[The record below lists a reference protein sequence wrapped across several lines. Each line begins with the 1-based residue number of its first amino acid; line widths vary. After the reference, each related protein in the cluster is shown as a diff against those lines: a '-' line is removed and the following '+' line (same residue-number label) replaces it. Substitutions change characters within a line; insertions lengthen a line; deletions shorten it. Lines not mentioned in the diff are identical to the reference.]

1 MFQDLLKKYQ
11 IAIDEIIIDYNL
23 IKNFSLIL
31 EQFQIKVIDILV
43 VTDQNIYPQ
52 IKNLLPSNIS
62 SLILENPKPDEVN
75 IANIITKSHNKKIII
90 AFGSGTIND
99 LCKISSYRKD
109 IPYIIFASAVSMNGY
124 ASKNASIITS
134 GRKNSVLAHLPKAI
148 YFDLDLL
155 TNSPKRMIRAGI
167 GDSIC
172 ISTCRFDWLLSHLL
186 LDSYY
191 NEEAFDLIDDLYK
204 KLLDYRGS
212 INDKKFIIL
221 LAKILINSGIAMAI
235 SGGSYPASQAEH
247 LISHYLEIKY
257 PEIMENSLHGE
268 QISVTVLT
276 IAKMQEEFLNL
287 ASFSLLQSN
296 IDRNYFYQIFD
307 EDLAEYFW
315 SEFQNKII
323 DQNRKKKIM
332 QKLNNFSKIKQKLG
346 QNFYSYEMI
355 RNISD
360 NFNLKQSYI
369 DINLNHKIY
378 SEAIKN
384 ANLIRNRFTILDLFY
399 NII

>member
-1 MFQDLLKKYQ
+1 
-11 IAIDEIIIDYNL
+11 
-23 IKNFSLIL
+23 
-31 EQFQIKVIDILV
+31 
-43 VTDQNIYPQ
+43 
-52 IKNLLPSNIS
+52 
-62 SLILENPKPDEVN
+62 
-75 IANIITKSHNKKIII
+75 
-90 AFGSGTIND
+90 
-99 LCKISSYRKD
+99 
-109 IPYIIFASAVSMNGY
+109 
-124 ASKNASIITS
+124 
-134 GRKNSVLAHLPKAI
+134 
-148 YFDLDLL
+148 
-155 TNSPKRMIRAGI
+155 
-167 GDSIC
+167 
-172 ISTCRFDWLLSHLL
+172 
-186 LDSYY
+186 
-191 NEEAFDLIDDLYK
+191 
-204 KLLDYRGS
+204 
-212 INDKKFIIL
+212 
-221 LAKILINSGIAMAI
+221 
-235 SGGSYPASQAEH
+235 
-247 LISHYLEIKY
+247 
-257 PEIMENSLHGE
+257 MENSLHGE

-287 ASFSLLQSN
+287 SSFSLLQSN